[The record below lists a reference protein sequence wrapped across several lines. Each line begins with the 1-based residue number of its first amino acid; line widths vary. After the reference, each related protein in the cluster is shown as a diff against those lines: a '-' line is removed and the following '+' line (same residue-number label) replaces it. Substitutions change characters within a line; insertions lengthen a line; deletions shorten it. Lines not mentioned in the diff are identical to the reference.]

1 MGEDIMKYYIGVDL
15 GGTNIAAGVVSEQGE
30 LIHKASVPTESHRG
44 HEAVV
49 ADLAKLCKQVIADS
63 DVDPETV
70 TSIGIG
76 LPGLFDKDSGVFI
89 YAPNLPIRQVPI
101 RSMLQETFPLPVYL
115 ENDANA
121 AAMGES
127 VAGAAKDVAHSITVT
142 LGTGVGGGIIV
153 DNKILHGAFGGA
165 GEIGHMAINL
175 GGELCGC
182 GRRGCWEAYASA
194 SALVK
199 QAQIAAIENPES
211 LLAKDVN
218 GINGKMIFEAIEQGD
233 ETAKQVLD
241 TYLSYVAI
249 GLTNL
254 IDVLQP
260 AKIVIGGGLSAQGEK
275 ILAPIRKLIEE
286 RAFSGAYQTK
296 LVTATLGNDAGI
308 IGAAMVGMEHQT

>member
-1 MGEDIMKYYIGVDL
+1 MGGNIMKHYIGVDL
-15 GGTNIAAGVVSEQGE
+15 GGTNIAAGVVSEKGE
-30 LIHKASVPTESHRG
+30 LIHKDSVPTESHRG
-44 HEAVV
+44 HEAVI
-49 ADLAKLCKQVIADS
+49 ADLTALCKQVIVDS
-63 DVDPETV
+63 GVDPDSLV
-70 TSIGIG
+70 SIGIG
-76 LPGLFDKDSGVFI
+76 VPGLFDKDSGVFI

-127 VAGAAKDVAHSITVT
+127 VAGAAKDVAHSVTVT
-142 LGTGVGGGIIV
+142 LGTGVGGGIII

-175 GGELCGC
+175 GGALCGC

-194 SALVK
+194 SAFVG
-199 QAQIAAIENPES
+199 QAKAAAIDHPES
-211 LLAKDVN
+211 LLARDLN
-218 GINGKMIFEAIEQGD
+218 SIDGKMIFEAIEQGD

-249 GLTNL
+249 GITTL

-275 ILAPIRKLIEE
+275 ILAPIRKLVEE

-296 LVTATLGNDAGI
+296 LVTAILGNDAGI
-308 IGAAMVGMEHQT
+308 IGAAMVGA